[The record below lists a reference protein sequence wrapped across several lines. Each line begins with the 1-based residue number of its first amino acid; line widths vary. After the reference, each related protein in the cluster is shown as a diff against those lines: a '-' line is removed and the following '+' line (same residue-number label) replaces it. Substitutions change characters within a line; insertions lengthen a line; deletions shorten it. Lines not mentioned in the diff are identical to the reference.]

1 MKLFRV
7 NSSFF
12 LWGIALGGLIFLA
25 FPGTVPAEERPPL
38 SLAEAIDTALRFN
51 PHIHAARHQVE
62 AAVAQTT
69 QARSGLL
76 PQVDLSETYSKT
88 SSPLWAFG
96 TRLNQGVI
104 TTEDFSPDRLNDP
117 DAIDNFKT
125 ALTLTWPLFDGGKSL
140 TGWRQAERNQEAGRL
155 ALLRNEQ
162 MVIAQTAATYAACLL
177 AVENRNVVTQAL
189 ETGRAHLKVVQDRQ
203 RSGLAVKS
211 DELRAQVRIADL
223 EQQQLQAESQMQVA
237 LAMLGAAMGRPD
249 VVSAAS
255 GLETVLNDTAT
266 PQGDLDGWVAQA
278 LAHRPDLK
286 QLKIQEEIA
295 QAEVHRARSGH
306 YPSVSLQGNYEINTE
321 QFEETQDNYS
331 VGAVVQLNLFSGQ
344 RISGQSAEAKALL
357 ARIRAMREAMALGVR
372 VDAQQAYHQAQSAW
386 QSIEVARR
394 AVAQSEEGLRIV
406 ADRYENGLL
415 ALVSLL
421 DAQVAHQQAQTQ
433 HFKAL
438 HDYTVARVS
447 LALASGEIDKNFH

>member
-1 MKLFRV
+1 MKPFRG

-12 LWGIALGGLIFLA
+12 LWGIALGWVILA
-25 FPGTVPAEERPPL
+25 VPLSAWAEGRPPL

-51 PHIHAARHQVE
+51 PNIHAARHQVE

-88 SSPLWAFG
+88 NSPLWAFG

-125 ALTLTWPLFDGGKSL
+125 ALTLTWPLFDGGKSW

-189 ETGRAHLKVVQDRQ
+189 ETARAHLKVVQDRQ

-237 LAMLGAAMGRPD
+237 LAMLGAIMGRPEAVPAED
-249 VVSAAS
+249 
-255 GLETVLNDTAT
+255 GLESVLSGAPP
-266 PQGDLDGWVAQA
+266 PQGDLDAWVDQA

-286 QLKIQEEIA
+286 QLNIQEEIA
-295 QAEVHRARSGH
+295 KAEVHRARSGH
-306 YPSVSLQGNYEINTE
+306 YPSLALQGNYEINTE
-321 QFEETQDNYS
+321 QFDDTQDNYT
-331 VGAVVQLNLFSGQ
+331 VGAVVQVNLFSGQ

-357 ARIRAMREAMALGVR
+357 ARIRAMREALALGVR
-372 VDAQQAYHQAQSAW
+372 VDAQQAFHQAQSAW

-415 ALVSLL
+415 AMVSLL

-438 HDYTVARVS
+438 HDYTVARVA
-447 LALASGEIDKNFH
+447 LALASGAIDKSFH

>member
-1 MKLFRV
+1 MKLFSV

-12 LWGIALGGLIFLA
+12 LWGIVLGGVIFIA
-25 FPGTVPAEERPPL
+25 FPGMVLAEERPPL
-38 SLAEAIDTALRFN
+38 SLADAIDTALRFN
-51 PHIHAARHQVE
+51 PYIHAARHQVE

-88 SSPLWAFG
+88 NSPLWAFG

-125 ALTLTWPLFDGGKSL
+125 ALTLTWPLFDGGKTL

-162 MVIAQTAATYAACLL
+162 MVIAQTASTYAACLL

-189 ETGRAHLKVVQDRQ
+189 ETARAHLKVVLDRQ

-223 EQQQLQAESQMQVA
+223 EQQQLQADSQMQVT
-237 LAMLGAAMGRPD
+237 LAMLGATMGQPEA
-249 VVSAAS
+249 VPAAN
-255 GLETVLNDTAT
+255 GLETVLDDTVT

-278 LAHRPDLK
+278 LTRRPDLK

-295 QAEVHRARSGH
+295 QAEVYRARSGH
-306 YPSVSLQGNYEINTE
+306 YPSLSLQGNYEINTE

-357 ARIRAMREAMALGVR
+357 ARIRAMREALALGVR
-372 VDAQQAYHQAQSAW
+372 VDAQQAYHRTQSAW

-394 AVAQSEEGLRIV
+394 AVAQSQEGLRIV

-415 ALVSLL
+415 AMVSLL

-438 HDYTVARVS
+438 HDYTVARVA
-447 LALASGEIDKNFH
+447 LALASGEIDKSFH